1 MKDRLI
7 ALLNQ
12 VIDLLKD
19 FSNIEIIG
27 KIIDLLKGFIP
38 AEDKPA
44 DEAAE

>member
-1 MKDRLI
+1 MKDRII

-12 VIDLLKD
+12 VIDILKD

-27 KIIDLLKGFIP
+27 KIIDMLKGFIP
-38 AEDKPA
+38 AEEKPA